1 MERYPT
7 TQEYYNLKYQQ
18 SSFKCPYCNVY
29 AHQEWSSV
37 FTDNN
42 QWGRELT
49 ISNESVEASVCA
61 YCSQTSFWVGQE
73 LIYPLQTKLPRPN
86 SDLSNEIKE
95 VYEEAAR
102 IADLSPRAA
111 CALLRLAIELLLK
124 QLGVTGTIN
133 DSIKK
138 LVKKGLDV
146 RIQQSLDV
154 VRVTG
159 NNAVHPGTID
169 FNDTTNARHL
179 FRIVNYIAHS
189 LITQPKQ
196 IQEFFEDL
204 PDEDKEKIYKR
215 DGKEK
220 D

>member
-7 TQEYYNLKYQQ
+7 TQEYYIMKYQQ
-18 SSFKCPYCNVY
+18 SSFQCPYCYVY

-42 QWGRELT
+42 QLGRELT

-61 YCSQTSFWVGQE
+61 HCSQASFWVGQE

-86 SDLSNEIKE
+86 SDLSKEIKE

-124 QLGVTGTIN
+124 QLGVTGSIN
-133 DSIKK
+133 DAIKK
-138 LVKKGLDV
+138 LVEKGLDV

-159 NNAVHPGTID
+159 NNAVHPGTIAFD
-169 FNDTTNARHL
+169 DTTNVRYF

-204 PDEDKEKIYKR
+204 PEEDKKKISKR
-215 DGKEK
+215 DGKE
-220 D
+220 